1 MVTAITITTRSV
13 ETKTPPVLVAGG
25 VFVLLP

>member
-13 ETKTPPVLVAGG
+13 ETKNAPVLVAGG